1 MAFLEFFLA
10 AAWARVVA
18 ANIFQRVTHRLC
30 MAVTTAGTVHVA
42 LLLGVFMLGGVV
54 VLAIW
59 TVNVGFL
66 LHGAYSGM

>member
-1 MAFLEFFLA
+1 VAFLEFFLA

-18 ANIFQRVTHRLC
+18 AYIFQRVTHRFC
-30 MAVTTAGTVHVA
+30 MAVTTAGAVYVA

>member
-1 MAFLEFFLA
+1 
-10 AAWARVVA
+10 
-18 ANIFQRVTHRLC
+18 
-30 MAVTTAGTVHVA
+30 MAVTTAGAVYVA